1 MLFRSKMEDS
11 HTEYS
16 RRLNYYETDQ
26 MGIIHHSNYIRLFEE
41 ARLDMMKKVGLDYRV
56 LEEMGIIIPVTF
68 AECRYLVPLRF
79 DEEITIHT
87 RMTKYDGIKM
97 EVSYEVYKTGK
108 GELCTTGK
116 TGHCFLDKELQPI
129 RMKRRYP
136 ELFLKLKGMMEVSVN
151 GADIK

>member
-1 MLFRSKMEDS
+1 MENS

-16 RRLNYYETDQ
+16 RKINYYETDQ
-26 MGIIHHSNYIRLFEE
+26 MGIVHHSNYIRFFEE
-41 ARLDMMKKVGLDYRV
+41 ARLDMMKKVGLDYRA

-79 DEEITIHT
+79 DDEVIIHT

-97 EVSYEVYKTGK
+97 EVSYEVYKTDT

-116 TGHCFLDKELQPI
+116 TGHCFLDNELKPI
-129 RMKRRYP
+129 RMKRKYP
-136 ELFLKLKGMMEVSVN
+136 ELFSKLKGMLEVPK
-151 GADIK
+151 GFQEE